1 MIDVLE
7 YLEYREFLKDW
18 FVDSK
23 KDNPFTSYRYLGQKT
38 GVDPAWLVRVFQ
50 KEGHLNENT
59 LPVFIRLC
67 GMDDRRA
74 EYFKTLYRFNKTKAK
89 QTLSE
94 LYYRLMELRSLETR
108 VLSQPELAYFGSWA
122 CAALRALIGISKD
135 TSDIDKLAKKLNP
148 NISQDEARNAL
159 GILKQ
164 LGLVIP
170 DGNGGWNITD
180 QILSTGGEVKSH
192 AVRNF
197 HRRTIE
203 LAQEALDRHNPDD
216 RDISSVVFTADE
228 SDLPEIKHRIEDFRR
243 ALLQFTHRS
252 EKADRVYALNIAL
265 FPLSDKI
272 EDPYISPSSPAG
284 SNTKGGNL

>member
-18 FVDSK
+18 FVESK

-50 KEGHLNENT
+50 KEGHLNEGT

-94 LYYRLMELRSLETR
+94 LYYKLMELRSLETR

-135 TSDIDKLAKKLNP
+135 TSNLDKLAKQLSP
-148 NISQDEARNAL
+148 TISQDEARNAL

-164 LGLVIP
+164 LGLVVP
-170 DGNGGWNITD
+170 DGNDGWNITD

-192 AVRNF
+192 AVRDF
-197 HRRTIE
+197 HRHTLE
-203 LAQEALDRHNPDD
+203 LAQESLDRHAPED
-216 RDISSVVFTADE
+216 RDVSSVVFTAEE

-243 ALLQFTHRS
+243 ALMQFARRS
-252 EKADRVYALNIAL
+252 ERADRVYALNIAM
-265 FPLSDKI
+265 FPLSDKVD
-272 EDPYISPSSPAG
+272 DPFVCNPLAQNSDG
-284 SNTKGGNL
+284 KGGNP

>member
-1 MIDVLE
+1 MSMIDVLD
-7 YLEYREFLKDW
+7 YLEYREYLKDW
-18 FVDSK
+18 FVESK

-50 KEGHLNENT
+50 KEGHLNEST

-94 LYYRLMELRSLETR
+94 LYYKLMELRSLETR

-135 TSDIDKLAKKLNP
+135 TSNLDKLAKQLSP
-148 NISQDEARNAL
+148 TISQDEARNAL

-164 LGLVIP
+164 LGL
-170 DGNGGWNITD
+170 
-180 QILSTGGEVKSH
+180 
-192 AVRNF
+192 
-197 HRRTIE
+197 RRTIE
-203 LAQEALDRHNPDD
+203 LAQESLDRHKPEE
-216 RDISSVVFTADE
+216 RDISSTVFTAE
-228 SDLPEIKHRIEDFRR
+228 EADLPEIRHRIEEFRR
-243 ALLQFTHRS
+243 ALMKFACRS
-252 EKADRVYALNIAL
+252 ERADRVYALNVAL
-265 FPLSDKI
+265 FPLSEKVDDPFVCSDKTQNG
-272 EDPYISPSSPAG
+272 E
-284 SNTKGGNL
+284 NKGGNP